1 MTNASDAE
9 RRWDDES
16 ERQLAVPGSESHES
30 EDALS
35 PDERGTEDAPVPEPS
50 EPKQP

>member
-1 MTNASDAE
+1 MTNSPHAE
-9 RRWDDES
+9 PRPDEES
-16 ERQLAVPGSESHES
+16 ERHLAVPGSESHEN

>member
-1 MTNASDAE
+1 MTNSSHPE
-9 RRWDDES
+9 PRQDDES
-16 ERQLAVPGSESHES
+16 ERHLAVPGSESHEN